1 MVKLQLET
9 LSQVYIG
16 NTGNEYSRS
25 EFVFIF
31 SNKKKILV
39 RLNLDLVAQE
49 LYNADKKLFD
59 EFLEVISDTKSFK
72 NIKTKK
78 QNNQYNQ
85 KDRTDLKRMSKF
97 VSGRIKSYDKNLY
110 KKIMIDCSSYNAIL
124 KYAPESK
131 VINGE
136 KVLIRKS
143 KIESTDDIGLIKE
156 NLKTN
161 NKPYIS
167 GSSIKGAIRNTL
179 LFSKLNLNGK
189 SNKESSNMIRNVDNK
204 KIKGLM
210 TFIQFSDTLN
220 TIDNPS
226 IYGIESI
233 GTKNTFSFIE
243 TIDKGNHFEFE
254 YRNTFN
260 DSVHNPRILS
270 DFDLSVD
277 SIFKYIYNFSNDIL
291 EEELRF
297 IDETIEYDELY
308 SEVDSGKLYNH
319 YNNLKEKNSEESP
332 LLRLGQ
338 GSGALGVSQ
347 LLKVKNSRNIYEFTS
362 FRRSNDLGHK
372 YVYDFPKTRK
382 LIVNSLEPLGWV
394 QLSK

>member
-9 LSQVYIG
+9 LSPVYIG

-243 TIDKGNHFEFE
+243 T
-254 YRNTFN
+254 
-260 DSVHNPRILS
+260 PRILS